1 MCEKPQG
8 DSVAN
13 DTVIISVIISLLIL
27 ITTTSVLL
35 AILMW
40 LRRRKREPELMD
52 NAAYHSHNTEIKTDS
67 ITAHHTAN
75 DIETVTNEAYAATS
89 VPTSLNP
96 AYQPVAPP
104 RESVDIA
111 TETNM
116 AYVATDVATSVNP
129 AYQPMQNSSDMCEQE
144 KERIANSI
152 TTETNMAYVATSTDI
167 ATSVNPAY
175 QPTQNSSDN
184 TLEYDYI

>member
-1 MCEKPQG
+1 MCEKPQE

-13 DTVIISVIISLLIL
+13 NTVIISVITSLMIL
-27 ITTTSVLL
+27 ITATSVLL
-35 AILMW
+35 ATLMW
-40 LRRRKREPELMD
+40 LRKRKREPELMD
-52 NAAYHSHNTEIKTDS
+52 NAAYHSHNTEIKTES
-67 ITAHHTAN
+67 ITAHHTSN
-75 DIETVTNEAYAATS
+75 DNVVTARNEAYAATS
-89 VPTSLNP
+89 VPISPNS

-116 AYVATDVATSVNP
+116 AYVATD
-129 AYQPMQNSSDMCEQE
+129 
-144 KERIANSI
+144 
-152 TTETNMAYVATSTDI
+152 I

-175 QPTQNSSDN
+175 QPTKNSSDS